1 MSIGERI
8 AEMKAEMQKTQIDP
22 AKGLGTELFMF
33 ASTLMPV
40 VNVDLLVT
48 NIQGEILLS
57 WRDDPHCGKGW
68 HVPGGCIR
76 LNETFETRI
85 QKTALAELG
94 AKVWFNPAPIG
105 VYEIFSSEHRAG
117 IADQR
122 ERAHFITLAFHCRL
136 AEDYQIKPERTVP
149 DKVGSLRWFPDLPDN
164 LLTAQQCYR
173 DHWNEI
179 RERLGGINNG
189 CLEERTGSSRAD

>member
-8 AEMKAEMQKTQIDP
+8 AEMKAEMQTQQIDP
-22 AKGLGTELFMF
+22 AKGLGNELFMF

-48 NIQGEILLS
+48 NARGEILLS
-57 WRDDPHCGKGW
+57 WRDDPHCGCGW

-94 AKVWFNPAPIG
+94 AEVEFDPVPIG
-105 VYEIFSSEHRAG
+105 VYQIFSGKQRAG

-122 ERAHFITLAFHCRL
+122 ERAHFITLAFHCAL
-136 AEDYQIKPERTVP
+136 PETYQIDPGHLQSETV
-149 DKVGSLRWFPDLPDN
+149 GALRWFPELPDN
-164 LLTAQQCYR
+164 FLEIQQCYR
-173 DHWNEI
+173 EHWEEI
-179 RERLGGINNG
+179 RNKIGRK
-189 CLEERTGSSRAD
+189 